1 MSKIGTKIEENDNTK
16 INRNAFSKMIDKMNQ
31 LSNVIDK
38 GGGKVA
44 YERQHSKGRLTV
56 RERIDNLI
64 DPDTVFLEIGKFA
77 AHNMYKEYG
86 SIPAAGVI
94 AGLGKVSG
102 QECMIVANDA
112 TVKAG
117 AYFEITLKKTLRA
130 QEIAWK
136 NNLPI
141 IFGILTTDN
150 INQAYDRCGGRDS
163 KHIATAR
170 ETEKFLDDS
179 DEKISVVGNVGFNTG
194 LDAVRMA
201 NLFNLIANL

>member
-1 MSKIGTKIEENDNTK
+1 MLDGAIASLGSTGVNQDNITVVWVPGT
-16 INRNAFSKMIDKMNQ
+16 
-31 LSNVIDK
+31 
-38 GGGKVA
+38 
-44 YERQHSKGRLTV
+44 
-56 RERIDNLI
+56 
-64 DPDTVFLEIGKFA
+64 
-77 AHNMYKEYG
+77 
-86 SIPAAGVI
+86 
-94 AGLGKVSG
+94 
-102 QECMIVANDA
+102 
-112 TVKAG
+112 
-117 AYFEITLKKTLRA
+117 FEIPSATNLMVKSKRFDALICLGAVIKGDTDHDKYISYSASGGIA
-130 QEIAWK
+130 QIAIE

-170 ETEKFLDDS
+170 ETEKPLDDS